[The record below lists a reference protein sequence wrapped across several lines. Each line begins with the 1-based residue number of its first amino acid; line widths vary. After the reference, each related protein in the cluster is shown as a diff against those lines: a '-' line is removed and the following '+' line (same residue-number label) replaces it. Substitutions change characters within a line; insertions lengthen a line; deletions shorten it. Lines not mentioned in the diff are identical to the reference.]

1 MAQRGDRPDLSKSR
15 EWDKKDEYK
24 DRSIQERPVSGR
36 HMAQHGDKQVDA
48 VPGLHHRPGRR
59 N

>member
-1 MAQRGDRPDLSKSR
+1 MAPRGDRPDLSKSR

-24 DRSIQERPVSGR
+24 DRSVPERPVSKHHWKR
-36 HMAQHGDKQVDA
+36 EDTQVDA
-48 VPGLHHRPGRR
+48 VPGCTWRPGSR